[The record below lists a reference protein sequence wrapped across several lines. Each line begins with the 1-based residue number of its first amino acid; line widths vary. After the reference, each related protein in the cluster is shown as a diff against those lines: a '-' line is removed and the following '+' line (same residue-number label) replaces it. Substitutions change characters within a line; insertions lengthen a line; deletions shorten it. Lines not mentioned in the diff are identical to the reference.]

1 MVLSCTLVSVSKD
14 LMEPE
19 VARTAIED
27 LAIGL
32 TEGGHP
38 GQLSLVIKRRWK
50 EPKLELPNEVVYVN
64 GRHLEYLCVTGRL
77 LKLWILI
84 M

>member
-1 MVLSCTLVSVSKD
+1 MLSCILVSVSKD

-32 TEGGHP
+32 TERGASRVTIP
-38 GQLSLVIKRRWK
+38 GDQAQMERAQA
-50 EPKLELPNEVVYVN
+50 
-64 GRHLEYLCVTGRL
+64 GAA
-77 LKLWILI
+77 
-84 M
+84 